1 MWQLKKMMNQ
11 WKNGGPV
18 AELRTLGPRAAPVAL
33 LGWVYQYIIMYI
45 YIYTYDFIWF
55 YMIYRKKNGENM
67 SSSYS
72 RSPKNHQI
80 LCKCSLKLMK
90 MEEKSRCQWSYAT
103 STRSCR
109 CLDIVS
115 ETQTPCL
122 TLKETISGIFKLL
135 SCALIKFK
143 ESEFGDRNNE

>member
-11 WKNGGPV
+11 WKKWGSCSR
-18 AELRTLGPRAAPVAL
+18 AEDLGPKSSSCSTAWMGIPIYNHV
-33 LGWVYQYIIMYI
+33 YI
-45 YIYTYDFIWF
+45 YIYIHLILYDFIW
-55 YMIYRKKNGENM
+55 YTEKKNGENM

-103 STRSCR
+103 STRNCR

-115 ETQTPCL
+115 ETQTPFL
-122 TLKETISGIFKLL
+122 GDS
-135 SCALIKFK
+135 SCFPV
-143 ESEFGDRNNE
+143 SERNHFGDFQVAFMCPNQI

>member
-1 MWQLKKMMNQ
+1 
-11 WKNGGPV
+11 
-18 AELRTLGPRAAPVAL
+18 LGPRAAPVAL
-33 LGWVYQYIIMYI
+33 LGWVYQYIIMCI
-45 YIYTYDFIWF
+45 YIYIWF
-55 YMIYRKKNGENM
+55 YMILYDIQKKNGENM

-103 STRSCR
+103 STRNCR